1 VSGGRGILRNIGR
14 ICVVICGIIVLGGC
28 VQTAIVAD
36 AVMTQRIVQTE
47 GYWERNPI
55 LGRHPSTESIV
66 LYFGALLIVHTIA
79 QKHVPEKYRKVWDI
93 GWSAYYSTLAV
104 KNYRRLQ

>member
-1 VSGGRGILRNIGR
+1 MKIANLLLMLILS
-14 ICVVICGIIVLGGC
+14 GC

-36 AVMTQRIVQTE
+36 AVMTQELVRTE

-55 LGRHPSTESIV
+55 MGRHPSTETIV

-93 GWSAYYSTLAV
+93 GWTAYYSTLAV
-104 KNYRRLQ
+104 KNYRRLH